1 MRFIAALKVLSILLM
16 IFSFFMF
23 PPILVGIWYKDGGIP
38 AFILGFGV
46 TFLTGLFLWLL
57 LRKHKHVLRTRDGF
71 LVVVLFWFV
80 LSLFGSIPFDVSLY
94 PNMSLTDAIFESVSG
109 LTTTGA
115 TVLTH
120 LQTLP
125 HSILYYRQQLHLL
138 GGIGIIVLAVAIL
151 PMLGVG
157 GMQLYR
163 VEIAGPMKT
172 TKLTPRITQTA
183 KALWYIYFG
192 LAILC
197 TVCFWLAGM
206 PLFDAVSESFSAI
219 STGGFSTHDSSF
231 AYYHSAVIDIIA
243 IIFMLLGAT
252 NFSLHFTFLSQ
263 RRLSIYYKDPEFRAY
278 LKILGAV
285 VLIVLITLIFCHYY
299 HIGRAFLNTVFTIVS
314 MSTTTGLT
322 TTNFSIW
329 PLFLPFII
337 IFLALMG
344 GCAGSTSG
352 GLKIVRCLLLKNQGK
367 RELNRLIHPK
377 AIWAI
382 KLGDEAVP
390 EYLMQAVWGFV
401 AFFIALY
408 IILLLALLATGLD
421 FTTAFGALSSCISN
435 TGASI
440 GKVTSDYEH
449 ISVVGK
455 WILIFAM
462 LAGRLEIFT
471 ILVILMP
478 SYWRS

>member
-1 MRFIAALKVLSILLM
+1 MRFIATLKVLGILLM
-16 IFSFFMF
+16 IFSLFMF
-23 PPILVGIWYKDGGIP
+23 PPIAVGIWYQDGGIP
-38 AFILGFGV
+38 AFIIGFGV
-46 TFLTGLFLWLL
+46 TFLTGLLLWLFF
-57 LRKHKHVLRTRDGF
+57 RKHQHILRTRDGF

-80 LSLFGSIPFDVSLY
+80 LSVFGSIPFDVSLY
-94 PNMSLTDAIFESVSG
+94 PKMSITDAIFESVSG

-120 LQTLP
+120 LQALP

-163 VEIAGPMKT
+163 AEIAGPLKT

-183 KALWYIYFG
+183 KALWTIYFG
-192 LAILC
+192 LAIIC
-197 TVCFWLAGM
+197 TVSFWLAGM

-219 STGGFSTHDSSF
+219 STGGFSIHDSSL
-231 AYYHSAVIDIIA
+231 AYYHSTAIDIIA
-243 IIFMLLGAT
+243 IIFMMLGAI
-252 NFSLHFTFLSQ
+252 NFSLHFAFLKQ
-263 RRLSIYYKDPEFRAY
+263 KRLSLYYKDPEFLAY
-278 LKILGAV
+278 LKILGCGL
-285 VLIVLITLIFCHYY
+285 LIVLITLLIYHYY
-299 HIGRAFLNTVFTIVS
+299 HFGQTVLNSIFTIVS

-329 PLFLPFII
+329 PTFLPFLI
-337 IFLALMG
+337 IFLAIIG
-344 GCAGSTSG
+344 GCAGSTTG
-352 GLKIVRCLLLKNQGK
+352 GLKIIRCLLLKNQGK

-382 KLGDEAVP
+382 KLGDEPVP
-390 EYLMQAVWGFV
+390 EDLMQAIWGFV
-401 AFFIALY
+401 AFFVALY
-408 IILLLALLATGLD
+408 IILLLILLAMGLD
-421 FTTAFGALSSCISN
+421 FTTAFGAASSCISN

-440 GKVTSDYEH
+440 GKVASNYKS
-449 ISVVGK
+449 IGVAAK
-455 WILIFAM
+455 WVLVAAM
-462 LAGRLEIFT
+462 LVGRLEIFT

>member
-1 MRFIAALKVLSILLM
+1 MRFIATLKVLGILLM
-16 IFSFFMF
+16 IFSLFMF
-23 PPILVGIWYKDGGIP
+23 PPIAVGLWYKDGGIP
-38 AFILGFGV
+38 AFIIGFCV

-57 LRKHKHVLRTRDGF
+57 FRRDKHVLRTRDGF
-71 LVVVLFWFV
+71 LVVVLLWFV

-94 PNMSLTDAIFESVSG
+94 PKMSVTDAIFESVSG

-125 HSILYYRQQLHLL
+125 HAVLYYRQQLHLL
-138 GGIGIIVLAVAIL
+138 GGIGIIVLAVAVL

-163 VEIAGPMKT
+163 AEIAGPMKT

-192 LAILC
+192 LAIIC
-197 TVCFWLAGM
+197 TFCFWLAGM

-219 STGGFSTHDSSF
+219 STGGFSIHDSSF
-231 AYYHSAVIDIIA
+231 AYYHSTTIDVIA
-243 IIFMLLGAT
+243 IIFMLLGAI
-252 NFSLHFTFLSQ
+252 NFSLHFLFLKH
-263 RRLSIYYKDPEFRAY
+263 RRISIYYKDSELLAY
-278 LKILGAV
+278 VKILGAV
-285 VLIVLITLIFCHYY
+285 LLIVFITLIIYHYY
-299 HIGRAFLNTVFTIVS
+299 HLGQTFLNSIFTVVS

-329 PLFLPFII
+329 PSFLPFLI

-352 GLKIVRCLLLKNQGK
+352 GLKIIRCLLLKNQGK

-382 KLGDEAVP
+382 KLGDNLVP
-390 EYLMQAVWGFV
+390 EHLMQAIWGFV

-421 FTTAFGALSSCISN
+421 FTTAFGAVTSCLSN

-440 GKVTSDYEH
+440 GKVASNYRD
-449 ISVVGK
+449 VNVAAK
-455 WILIFAM
+455 WILVFAM